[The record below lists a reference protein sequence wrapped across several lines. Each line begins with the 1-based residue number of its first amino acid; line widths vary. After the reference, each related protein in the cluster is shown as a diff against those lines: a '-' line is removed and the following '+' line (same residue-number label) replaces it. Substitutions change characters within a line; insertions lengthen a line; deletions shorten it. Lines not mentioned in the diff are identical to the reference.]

1 MLLFLPGPQ
10 LIEAIRGD
18 GEYAGRYGRRRGI
31 DFRPPVGDDLG
42 WDADDEV
49 CLSVGIGAGSEM
61 IGWSRIRS
69 AERRPFER
77 GSEVVSG

>member
-1 MLLFLPGPQ
+1 MEMASSRVVTVVG
-10 LIEAIRGD
+10 G
-18 GEYAGRYGRRRGI
+18 GI

-61 IGWSRIRS
+61 NRMGEDPLGG
-69 AERRPFER
+69 AEALRER
-77 GSEVVSG
+77 VRGGHGVRNGP

>member
-1 MLLFLPGPQ
+1 MEMASSASSRVVTVVG
-10 LIEAIRGD
+10 G
-18 GEYAGRYGRRRGI
+18 GI

-49 CLSVGIGAGSEM
+49 CLSVGIGAESEM

-69 AERRPFER
+69 AERKPFEK
-77 GSEVVSG
+77 GSKVCTW